1 MDEELE
7 RQIADILRKDGAI
20 PALSALRE
28 RTGMGIREAK
38 AFVDAIVLPPSPP
51 PSSIDEPPAAVEMDE
66 TCRREVGVILRRDGK
81 LAAILALRARMAMSL
96 EEAQVA
102 LLSLTPPTKFF
113 GLPGNLLEHA
123 ARVALGSPSADERK
137 RIDGQAVKSWG
148 ENSWAAGVR
157 RARDLEDQSY
167 DQCDRSRNGEFSS
180 EEVLDRLRRLC
191 PGFSDEI
198 YGLAYD
204 RGMLASR

>member
-1 MDEELE
+1 VDEELK
-7 RQIADILRKDGAI
+7 RQITDILRRDGAL

-28 RTGMGIREAK
+28 KTGMGIREAK
-38 AFVDAIVLPPSPP
+38 AFIDALVVPPSPVE
-51 PSSIDEPPAAVEMDE
+51 EPPDTVEMDDAF
-66 TCRREVGVILRRDGK
+66 RQEVGVILRRDGK
-81 LAAILALRARMAMSL
+81 VAAIKAIRTRTGMSL
-96 EEAQVA
+96 EEAKVA

-113 GLPGNLLEHA
+113 GLPGNLLDHA
-123 ARVALGSPSADERK
+123 ARFVLGSPTPDERK
-137 RIDGQAVKSWG
+137 RIDEQAVKSWG

-157 RARDLEDQSY
+157 RARDLAEQSY
-167 DQCDRSRNGEFSS
+167 DLCDRSRNGEFSS
-180 EEVLDRLRRLC
+180 EEVRDRLRRLC